1 MRFGPT
7 SFSDD
12 TELTQ
17 SISSFGPLTARGN
30 LYATIVKVNGPCVIG
45 ENLEINTSLKVNG
58 PLTIEGTLTGIA
70 DANIKVNGPVK
81 IKKGVIGGIIRVNG
95 PVKTEYLDV
104 TRLSVNGPLRVE
116 EDVIASDEINLGV
129 GSGSRVHSDSSI
141 NVGGIIEAPVVRISN
156 YTSKISASGIVKRI
170 FGLEEKFT
178 RTVILEGLRIKTK
191 LLELDGVELEN
202 CDLEQVEKIVHL
214 HDEE

>member
-17 SISSFGPLTARGN
+17 PISSFGPLIARAS
-30 LYATIVKVNGPCVIG
+30 LYATVIKVNGPCVIG
-45 ENLEINTSLKVNG
+45 ENLEINKLLKVNG
-58 PLTIEGTLTGIA
+58 PLTIEGTLTCIA
-70 DANIKVNGPVK
+70 DTNIKVNGPVK
-81 IKKGVIGGIIRVNG
+81 IKKGVIGGTIRING
-95 PVKTEYLDV
+95 PVKSEYLDV
-104 TRLSVNGPLRVE
+104 TSLSINGPLQVK
-116 EDVIASDEINLGV
+116 EDVIAGNEINLGV
-129 GSGSRVHSDSSI
+129 GSGSKVHSGSFI
-141 NVGGIIEAPVVRISN
+141 EVGGVIEAPVVRINN

-170 FGLEEKFT
+170 FGLEEKYI
-178 RTVILEGLRIKTK
+178 RTVVLENLRIKTK

-202 CDLEQVEKIVHL
+202 CDLDQVDKIVHI

>member
-7 SFSDD
+7 SFSND

-17 SISSFGPLTARGN
+17 PISSLGPLTARGS
-30 LYATIVKVNGPCVIG
+30 LYATEVKVNGPCVIG

-58 PLTIEGTLTGIA
+58 PLTIKGTLTGID
-70 DANIKVNGPVK
+70 DAHIKVNGPVK
-81 IKKGVIGGIIRVNG
+81 VQKGVLGGNVRING
-95 PVKTEYLDV
+95 PLKSGYLDV

-116 EDVIASDEINLGV
+116 EDVVAGEEISLGV
-129 GSGSRVHSDSSI
+129 GSGSRIHSDSYI
-141 NVGGIIEAPVVRISN
+141 EVGGFIEAPVVRISN

-170 FGLEEKFT
+170 FGLEEKFI
-178 RTVILEGLRIKTK
+178 RTVVLEDLRIKTK

-202 CDLEQVEKIVHL
+202 CDLDQVDEIVNIL
-214 HDEE
+214 EE